1 MTNEIQVYGAVIFTL
16 VESVTSSFLSYG
28 VLRDWGAQIE
38 IDTQALMYADNLK
51 PLLIQIRS

>member
-16 VESVTSSFLSYG
+16 VESVTSSFVSYG
-28 VLRDWGAQIE
+28 VLRDWGARIE
-38 IDTQALMYADNLK
+38 IDTQALMYTDKLK